1 MVKSYLIRLAS
12 VISSNGESSVAG
24 GDGCCGTGRRAA
36 RVLAVPAL
44 HVRFFNCV
52 VLANNFPLLQW
63 KLVASRQ
70 SNSLTE
76 LVAWTCGACPFS
88 ERKERQ
94 ESIKL
99 LRKVELIAT
108 EVAVRLMHLET
119 QAKELVEYEAR
130 KAAGEEEEEDPAA
143 NSSLNSYYHFDSQ
156 GNKLKTKW
164 DSYDVDAELERLEQ
178 EERGE
183 SAQPTAAPA
192 KKPTRK
198 TPQITR
204 SKALASSQGIEHE
217 FEAVLSFL
225 DDIRGDDEVKQ
236 LRKAIA
242 NKVTKEYFARIDA
255 IQAMLA

>member
-1 MVKSYLIRLAS
+1 MSSRAWQVAAATAALA
-12 VISSNGESSVAG
+12 
-24 GDGCCGTGRRAA
+24 
-36 RVLAVPAL
+36 AVP
-44 HVRFFNCV
+44 
-52 VLANNFPLLQW
+52 LAYWQYQ
-63 KLVASRQ
+63 RHI
-70 SNSLTE
+70 E
-76 LVAWTCGACPFS
+76 L
-88 ERKERQ
+88 KERR

-119 QAKELVEYEAR
+119 QAKELVEYEAK
-130 KAAGEEEEEDPAA
+130 KAAGEAGEEEEDLAA
-143 NSSLNSYYHFDSQ
+143 NSTLNSYYHFDSQ

-164 DSYDVDAELERLEQ
+164 DSYDVDEELERLEK

-183 SAQPTAAPA
+183 QVSEPVAKPKKSA
-192 KKPTRK
+192 RK
-198 TPQITR
+198 VPQLTR
-204 SKALASSQGIEHE
+204 SKALATSQSIEHE

-255 IQAMLA
+255 IQAMLAW